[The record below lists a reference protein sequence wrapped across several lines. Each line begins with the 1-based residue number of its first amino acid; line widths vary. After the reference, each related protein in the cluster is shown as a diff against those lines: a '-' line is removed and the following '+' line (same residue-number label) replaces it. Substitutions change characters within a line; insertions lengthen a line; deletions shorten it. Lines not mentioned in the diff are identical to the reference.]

1 MVDNSVHCHDHNH
14 NHYHNH
20 DQRKLSNEQLSNHDF
35 LREQLDRVCKTA
47 RLAATVSLKKNIT
60 TITTNTNCQMS
71 TECHLGLDLFA
82 LQNSTFQRRVL

>member
-35 LREQLDRVCKTA
+35 LREQLDRVCKIA
-47 RLAATVSLKKNIT
+47 RLAATASQQNVAAKTKPDNGDIFIFICAFT
-60 TITTNTNCQMS
+60 S
-71 TECHLGLDLFA
+71 TWCELPNE
-82 LQNSTFQRRVL
+82 QVQ